1 MMGLLRLGGEGDI
14 DTKEQQINAVRSNT
28 QILSRQKHHL
38 KLDFMES
45 LLIKQREPGLN
56 KGLKSCKDLALF

>member
-1 MMGLLRLGGEGDI
+1 MGLLRLGGEVDI
-14 DTKEQQINAVRSNT
+14 NIKEQQINAVRSNT

-45 LLIKQREPGLN
+45 LLIKQREPGL
-56 KGLKSCKDLALF
+56 KIGLKSCKDLALF

>member
-1 MMGLLRLGGEGDI
+1 MMGLLRLGGEDDI
-14 DTKEQQINAVRSNT
+14 DAKEQQINAVRSNT